1 MKYNTIIL
9 LASVLLLASCQKD
22 YAPSAELKVTT
33 DKTEYRVGEPVTF
46 RFSGD
51 PDNIVFYSGEYGHN
65 YADKDNY
72 SRVGTLLFDFT
83 SWVRWGAPEIM
94 QNIEVLVSTD
104 FDGVY
109 ELENVEGAD
118 WLELDG
124 AVLSSGED
132 RTPSGIQNINDILA
146 DNGITVSPD
155 DDIYIAFHYFDYQD
169 EVRTGQDQWILRS
182 VNLDLVAP
190 DGEKTNIATMAN
202 IGWTRIPDDGSVV
215 NVSSSQVLFN
225 DEDET
230 IPSRSNSWIISPAFS
245 IGGIPADT
253 GVAIK
258 GIDTDMS
265 EYTYTYNEPGTY
277 TAVFAT
283 SSIWYTGGS
292 SSTAEVTVTV
302 LPAE

>member
-9 LASVLLLASCQKD
+9 LASALVMASCQKD
-22 YAPSAELKVTT
+22 QAPDPKLGVTT
-33 DKTEYRVGEPVTF
+33 DKTEYKAGEPVTF